1 MAIDLTA
8 ILAFAKDQGASD
20 VHIVPGM
27 APVLRLRGETRP
39 LEMAPLSPD
48 ATRAAI
54 YDLMNDEQKKVFEER
69 HDLDFAFEIPGLSRF
84 RANVLVQRQGV
95 GAVFRLVPSQVKSLE
110 ELAMPPVLQQ
120 LSQLERGLVV
130 VTGPTGSGKST
141 TLAAMVDWINSN
153 ERLHILTI
161 EDPIEFVHQ
170 PKKSVVTQRE
180 VGPHTQ
186 SFSNALKAA
195 LREDPDVILVGE
207 LRDLETTQLAITAA
221 ETGHLVFGTL
231 HTNSAS
237 KTIDRIIDIFPSGQQ
252 AQVRT
257 MLSESI
263 EGVVA
268 QTLLPAKDAKGRV
281 AALEVLVGV
290 PALRNLIREDKTAQI
305 LSVIQ
310 TGAQHGMISLDQ
322 HLREL
327 VMQGRLARE
336 VAMKRS
342 SNPKLFEQ
350 PAPTS
355 TVSAGVG
362 SGFEPATPAAGVAAR
377 PPAAPA
383 AGAPR
388 PAAPSAAGAA
398 RPVAPPAARPPATG
412 GMGPPTPP
420 KKPGFFGR

>member
-8 ILAFAKDQGASD
+8 ILAFAKDEGASD
-20 VHIVPGM
+20 VHVVPGM
-27 APVLRLRGETRP
+27 PPVLRLRGETRP
-39 LEMAPLSPD
+39 LEMPPLAPD
-48 ATRAAI
+48 DTRVAI
-54 YDLMNDEQKKVFEER
+54 YDLLNDEQKKVFEER
-69 HDLDFAFEIPGLSRF
+69 HDLDFAFEIPNLSRF
-84 RANVLVQRQGV
+84 RANLLVQRLGV
-95 GAVFRLVPSQVKSLE
+95 GAVFRLVPSTVKSLE
-110 ELAMPPVLQQ
+110 DLALPPVLQQ
-120 LSQLERGLVV
+120 LSKLERGLVV

-141 TLAAMVDWINSN
+141 TLAAMVDWINAN

-170 PKKSVVTQRE
+170 PKKSVITQRE

-186 SFSNALKAA
+186 SFTAALRAA

-221 ETGHLVFGTL
+221 ETGHLVFATL

-237 KTIDRIIDIFPSGQQ
+237 KTIDRIIDIFPAGQQ

-268 QTLLPAKDAKGRV
+268 QTLLPSKDGKGRV

-327 VMQGRLARE
+327 VMQGKLSRE

-342 SNPKLFEQ
+342 SNPKLFESAAAIAGGTAATGG
-350 PAPTS
+350 PGEVTS
-355 TVSAGVG
+355 A
-362 SGFEPATPAAGVAAR
+362 ATRPLPGAAT
-377 PPAAPA
+377 
-383 AGAPR
+383 PR
-388 PAAPSAAGAA
+388 PA
-398 RPVAPPAARPPATG
+398 PPP
-412 GMGPPTPP
+412 PP
-420 KKPGFFGR
+420 KKGFFG

>member
-8 ILAFAKDQGASD
+8 ILAFAKDEGASD
-20 VHIVPGM
+20 VHVCPGLP
-27 APVLRLRGETRP
+27 PVLRLRGEVRP
-39 LEMAPLSPD
+39 LEMPALSPD
-48 ATRAAI
+48 DTRMAI
-54 YDLMNDEQKKVFEER
+54 YDLLNDDQKKIFEER
-69 HDLDFAFEIPGLSRF
+69 HDLDFAFEIPNLSRF
-84 RANVLVQRQGV
+84 RANVLLQRLGV
-95 GAVFRLVPSQVKSLE
+95 GAVFRLVPSTVKSLE
-110 ELAMPPVLQQ
+110 ELALPPVLQQ
-120 LSQLERGLVV
+120 LAGLDRGLVV

-141 TLAAMVDWINSN
+141 TLAAMVDHINAN

-170 PKKSVVTQRE
+170 PKKSVITQRE
-180 VGPHTQ
+180 VGPHSH
-186 SFSNALKAA
+186 SFNNALRAA

-221 ETGHLVFGTL
+221 ETGHLVFATL

-237 KTIDRIIDIFPSGQQ
+237 KTIDRMIDIFPSGQQ

-268 QTLLPAKDAKGRV
+268 QTLLPAKDGKGRV

-327 VMQGRLARE
+327 VMQGKLARD

-342 SNPKLFEQ
+342 SNPRLFESPPGAAGPGGNGAPGAIGT
-350 PAPTS
+350 PARPLTGG
-355 TVSAGVG
+355 VSPGPRPGAP
-362 SGFEPATPAAGVAAR
+362 EPAKKAGL
-377 PPAAPA
+377 
-383 AGAPR
+383 
-388 PAAPSAAGAA
+388 
-398 RPVAPPAARPPATG
+398 
-412 GMGPPTPP
+412 
-420 KKPGFFGR
+420 FGR

>member
-1 MAIDLTA
+1 
-8 ILAFAKDQGASD
+8 
-20 VHIVPGM
+20 
-27 APVLRLRGETRP
+27 
-39 LEMAPLSPD
+39 
-48 ATRAAI
+48 
-54 YDLMNDEQKKVFEER
+54 
-69 HDLDFAFEIPGLSRF
+69 
-84 RANVLVQRQGV
+84 
-95 GAVFRLVPSQVKSLE
+95 
-110 ELAMPPVLQQ
+110 
-120 LSQLERGLVV
+120 
-130 VTGPTGSGKST
+130 
-141 TLAAMVDWINSN
+141 MVDHINAN

-180 VGPHTQ
+180 VGPHTH
-186 SFSNALKAA
+186 SFTNALRAA

-221 ETGHLVFGTL
+221 ETGHLVFATL

-268 QTLLPAKDAKGRV
+268 QTLLPAKDGKGRV

-322 HLREL
+322 HLRDL
-327 VMQGRLARE
+327 VMQGKLSRD
-336 VAMKRS
+336 VAMKHS
-342 SNPKLFEQ
+342 SNPRLFE
-350 PAPTS
+350 AP
-355 TVSAGVG
+355 
-362 SGFEPATPAAGVAAR
+362 AGVAGAGPAGGPGGGGGGMGPGVGAR
-377 PPAAPA
+377 PAVGG
-383 AGAPR
+383 AGPGAR
-388 PAAPSAAGAA
+388 PAAPE
-398 RPVAPPAARPPATG
+398 PA
-412 GMGPPTPP
+412 
-420 KKPGFFGR
+420 KKPGLFGR

>member
-1 MAIDLTA
+1 MALDITA
-8 ILAFAKDQGASD
+8 ILAFAQDQGASD
-20 VHIVPGM
+20 VHITPGLP
-27 APVLRLRGETRP
+27 PVLRLRGETVQLDMRP
-39 LEMAPLSPD
+39 IEPED
-48 ATRAAI
+48 TRAAI
-54 YDLMNDEQKKVFEER
+54 YDLMNDDQKRVFEER

-84 RANVLVQRQGV
+84 RANVLVQRLGV
-95 GAVFRLVPSQVKSLE
+95 QAVFRLVPTKVKTLD
-110 ELAMPPVLQQ
+110 ELGAPPVLRQ
-120 LSQLERGLVV
+120 LAQLERGLVV

-141 TLAAMVDWINSN
+141 TLAAMVDFINET
-153 ERLHILTI
+153 ERCHILTI
-161 EDPIEFVHQ
+161 EDPIEFVHP
-170 PKKSVVTQRE
+170 PKRSIITQRE
-180 VGPHTQ
+180 VGPHTG
-186 SFSNALKAA
+186 SFTNALRAA

-268 QTLLPAKDAKGRV
+268 QTLLPSKDGKGRV

-310 TGAQHGMISLDQ
+310 TGAKDGMISLDQ
-322 HLREL
+322 SLREL
-327 VMQGRLARE
+327 VMQGKLSRE

-342 SNPKLFEQ
+342 SNPRLFE
-350 PAPTS
+350 
-355 TVSAGVG
+355 
-362 SGFEPATPAAGVAAR
+362 
-377 PPAAPA
+377 APA
-383 AGAPR
+383 AGAPG
-388 PAAPSAAGAA
+388 AAPGGA
-398 RPVAPPAARPPATG
+398 PAARLATPA
-412 GMGPPTPP
+412 PAPAA
-420 KKPGFFGR
+420 KPGLFGR

>member
-1 MAIDLTA
+1 MALDLTA

-20 VHIVPGM
+20 VHICPGLP
-27 APVLRLRGETRP
+27 PVLRLRGEVRP
-39 LEMAPLSPD
+39 LEMPALAPD
-48 ATRAAI
+48 DTRVAI
-54 YDLMNDEQKKVFEER
+54 YDLLNDDQKRIFEER
-69 HDLDFAFEIPGLSRF
+69 HDLDFAFEIPNLSRF
-84 RANVLVQRQGV
+84 RANVLVQRLGV
-95 GAVFRLVPSQVKSLE
+95 GAVFRLVPSSVMSLE

-120 LSQLERGLVV
+120 LARLERGLVV

-141 TLAAMVDWINSN
+141 TLAAMVDHINAS

-170 PKKSVVTQRE
+170 PKKSVITQRE
-180 VGPHTQ
+180 VGPHTH
-186 SFSNALKAA
+186 SFTDALRAA

-221 ETGHLVFGTL
+221 ETGHLVFATL

-237 KTIDRIIDIFPSGQQ
+237 KTIDRMIDIFPSGQQ
-252 AQVRT
+252 SQVRT

-268 QTLLPAKDAKGRV
+268 QTLLPAKDGKGRV

-327 VMQGRLARE
+327 VMQGKLARD

-342 SNPKLFEQ
+342 SNPRLFE
-350 PAPTS
+350 AP
-355 TVSAGVG
+355 
-362 SGFEPATPAAGVAAR
+362 P
-377 PPAAPA
+377 
-383 AGAPR
+383 GAPG
-388 PAAPSAAGAA
+388 STAGAA
-398 RPVAPPAARPPATG
+398 REISRP
-412 GMGPPTPP
+412 
-420 KKPGFFGR
+420 